1 MALFALTP
9 AFYAVGERL
18 LRSANAKAP
27 EPQGDRVVI
36 IGSPERV
43 SRLGQIVTDTLPNVT
58 VVASDVSGLGG
69 SAGPR
74 RNPSVRLIVVDSSA
88 GPAVAGIVTAA
99 VQAEPAV
106 PTIVRTSQ
114 RLDVDNVKVT
124 DEDLT
129 LIVDEE
135 AGDTALARA
144 IARVMAERAG
154 R

>member
-1 MALFALTP
+1 M
-9 AFYAVGERL
+9 
-18 LRSANAKAP
+18 
-27 EPQGDRVVI
+27 
-36 IGSPERV
+36 
-43 SRLGQIVTDTLPNVT
+43 
-58 VVASDVSGLGG
+58 ASDVSGLGG

-74 RNPSVRLIVVDSSA
+74 RDPSVRLIVVDSSA

-114 RLDVDNVKVT
+114 RLDVDNVRIT

-135 AGDTALARA
+135 AGDAALARA
-144 IARVMAERAG
+144 IARVMAGPAG
-154 R
+154 G

>member
-9 AFYAVGERL
+9 ALYAVGERI
-18 LRSANAKAP
+18 LRSAAVGEK
-27 EPQGDRVVI
+27 EPGGDRVVI

-43 SRLGQIVTDTLPNVT
+43 ARLGQ
-58 VVASDVSGLGG
+58 VVAEALPGVEVVSSDVSGLGG
-69 SAGPR
+69 KAGPR
-74 RNPSVRLIVVDSSA
+74 RDPTVRLIVVDSSA

-114 RLDVDNVKVT
+114 RIDVDNVKVT

-135 AGDTALARA
+135 AGDAALARA
-144 IARVMAERAG
+144 IARVMADPAG
-154 R
+154 S